1 MKRQA
6 WSKYPVAP
14 LFLPLLLSVPP
25 QASYAQS
32 ATTPALHHRG
42 DPNTTDHPVV
52 VRQTRKTNS
61 LIPEDASGEYMLGH
75 PGEVVEITLQ
85 FGGLSG
91 YISRQGDGESDS
103 GTPLTYFFDQT
114 SLHAQDLQFTTQ
126 LIHGIWYS
134 FQGTIVRGSGKT
146 REDDGYYLLM
156 GELTEHDAVHKTET
170 RRSVSLKS
178 GRQFG

>member
-6 WSKYPVAP
+6 WYLYS
-14 LFLPLLLSVPP
+14 LTLLLFSPGLH
-25 QASYAQS
+25 AQS
-32 ATTPALHHRG
+32 VTTPALHHRG
-42 DPNTTDHPVV
+42 DPSTTDHPVV
-52 VRQTRKTNS
+52 VKPGKMNT

-85 FGGLSG
+85 FGSLSG

-103 GTPLTYFFDQT
+103 GTPLTFFFDQT
-114 SLHAQDLQFTTQ
+114 SIHGQELRFTTQ
-126 LIHGIWYS
+126 QIHGVWYS
-134 FQGTIVRGSGKT
+134 FQGTIARGSGKM
-146 REDDGYYLLM
+146 REEDGYYLLV
-156 GELTEHDAVHKTET
+156 GDLTEHDAAHKTEA

>member
-1 MKRQA
+1 
-6 WSKYPVAP
+6 
-14 LFLPLLLSVPP
+14 
-25 QASYAQS
+25 
-32 ATTPALHHRG
+32 
-42 DPNTTDHPVV
+42 
-52 VRQTRKTNS
+52 
-61 LIPEDASGEYMLGH
+61 
-75 PGEVVEITLQ
+75 
-85 FGGLSG
+85 
-91 YISRQGDGESDS
+91 
-103 GTPLTYFFDQT
+103 LTYFFDQT
-114 SLHAQDLQFTTQ
+114 SLHAQDLKFTTQ